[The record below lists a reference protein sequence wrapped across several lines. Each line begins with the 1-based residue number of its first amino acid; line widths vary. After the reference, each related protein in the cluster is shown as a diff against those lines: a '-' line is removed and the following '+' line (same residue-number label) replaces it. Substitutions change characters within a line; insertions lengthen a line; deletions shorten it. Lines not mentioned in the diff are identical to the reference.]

1 MKHLIY
7 TTVIIT
13 IFSSCKKHEVNR
25 DFTSNELDFVNYSQ
39 GQAIKFIDTN
49 FITYSL
55 SQTLFEHDFRQFS
68 VIGGTRYLGEY
79 YEVSYSNNVNATT
92 FNYNITLRAASRPS
106 MEINFNNYGVAATP
120 DSLNAVNSIIINGMA
135 YNNVYSIKV
144 YKQNPQFNS
153 NDSATLYSNK
163 QFGIIQ
169 LLFPDGKRIVR
180 TN

>member
-1 MKHLIY
+1 
-7 TTVIIT
+7 
-13 IFSSCKKHEVNR
+13 
-25 DFTSNELDFVNYSQ
+25 
-39 GQAIKFIDTN
+39 
-49 FITYSL
+49 
-55 SQTLFEHDFRQFS
+55 
-68 VIGGTRYLGEY
+68 
-79 YEVSYSNNVNATT
+79 
-92 FNYNITLRAASRPS
+92 
-106 MEINFNNYGVAATP
+106 MEINFNNYGVDATP
-120 DSLNAVNSIIINGMA
+120 DSLNAVNSIVINGMA